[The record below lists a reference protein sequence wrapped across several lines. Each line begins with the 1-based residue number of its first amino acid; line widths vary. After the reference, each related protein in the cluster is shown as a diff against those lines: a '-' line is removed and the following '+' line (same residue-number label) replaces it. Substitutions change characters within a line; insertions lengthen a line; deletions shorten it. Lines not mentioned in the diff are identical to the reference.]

1 MALLSLGNAGETASL
16 RLATTTST
24 DDSGLLEWLLP
35 DFEQASGIRVEVI
48 AVGTGKA
55 LKLGE
60 NGDADVVLV
69 HAREAEEAFVAAGHG
84 RDRREVMK
92 NDFLLVGPGHDPAGL
107 SQADGLE
114 DALRRLKGCQAAFI
128 SRGDDS
134 GTNQRER
141 QLWRLVGG
149 PPPATCLLEVGQ
161 GMAATLRMADEKRGY
176 TLSDRGT
183 FLALGASL
191 GLAPLFQGDA
201 RLENVYGVIAVNP
214 QRIGQERYRQA
225 RGFVEWITSPAAQA
239 RIGAF
244 RVAGQVL
251 FHPTAVSSRPPDCCS
266 AQRSW
271 RSSGSRCG
279 FP

>member
-1 MALLSLGNAGETASL
+1 MVAMLVLLASADKPSQL

-24 DDSGLLEWLLP
+24 EDSGLLEWLLP
-35 DFEQASGIRVEVI
+35 GFEQATGIRVEVI

-69 HAREAEEAFVAAGHG
+69 HAPEAEEAFVAAGFG
-84 RDRREVMK
+84 VDRREVMR
-92 NDFLLVGPGHDPAGL
+92 NDFLLVGPRDDPSEL

-114 DALRRLKGCQAAFI
+114 DGLRRLKGCQAAFL

-134 GTNQRER
+134 GTYQREQ

-149 PPPATCLLEVGQ
+149 PPPSTCLLEVGQ
-161 GMAATLRMADEKRGY
+161 GMATTLRMADEKRGY

-183 FLALGASL
+183 FLAVAASL
-191 GLAPLFQGDA
+191 SLVPLFEGDE
-201 RLENVYGVIAVNP
+201 RLENVYSVMAVSP
-214 QRIGQERYRQA
+214 QRIPQERHRLA
-225 RGFVEWITSPAAQA
+225 LRFVSWITSPAAQA

-244 RVAGQVL
+244 RVEGQAL
-251 FHPTAVSSRPPDCCS
+251 FHPTAATPPPPD
-266 AQRSW
+266 
-271 RSSGSRCG
+271 
-279 FP
+279 